1 MGKAQKIAALNDAF
15 RRQPRQKGKV
25 VMTAAIDAMGYP
37 FIHKCLETIKFPD
50 AFTEDNDPHGERDFL
65 TFEVDGHKVWFKI
78 DCYDRHYQ
86 DYGSEDP
93 TDEAKTLRVGT
104 FMFPEDY

>member
-37 FIHKCLETIKFPD
+37 FI
-50 AFTEDNDPHGERDFL
+50 PHSD
-65 TFEVDGHKVWFKI
+65 TPKPGHWSWPP
-78 DCYDRHYQ
+78 R
-86 DYGSEDP
+86 
-93 TDEAKTLRVGT
+93 T
-104 FMFPEDY
+104 